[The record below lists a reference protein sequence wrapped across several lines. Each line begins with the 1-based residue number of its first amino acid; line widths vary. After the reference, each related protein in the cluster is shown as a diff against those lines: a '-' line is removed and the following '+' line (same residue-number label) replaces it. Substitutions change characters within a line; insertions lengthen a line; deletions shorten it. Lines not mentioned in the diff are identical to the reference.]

1 VRRSVKGNFLLFEHM
16 KDNGASSEV
25 SLIIE
30 SNSNI
35 NLHSDHLKGL
45 YAIVS
50 MRISFFF
57 FSFFFFFFF
66 WFFGFLV
73 F

>member
-1 VRRSVKGNFLLFEHM
+1 MRRSGKGNFLLFEHM

-50 MRISFFF
+50 MIISFGFF
-57 FSFFFFFFF
+57 FV
-66 WFFGFLV
+66 FGFLRQGFSV
-73 F
+73 